1 MSKEY
6 GRPKKA
12 DALRQ
17 LLAAIK
23 MCRGAFSE
31 DYPNFCAMLEAWL
44 HRAEDMR
51 RTLTGGG
58 KK

>member
-23 MCRGAFSE
+23 MCRETFAE
-31 DYPNFCAMLEAWL
+31 DYPNFCAMLKAWQS
-44 HRAEDMR
+44 RAEDMR